1 MDDEMITEISEPKS
15 TKPIE
20 IACSI
25 SSRKAFF
32 YPDTGNL
39 LITQG
44 EITVACYVCVSEE
57 HAQKVAAKF

>member
-1 MDDEMITEISEPKS
+1 MDDEMITEIAEPKS

-20 IACSI
+20 MDCSI
-25 SSRKAFF
+25 SSRKALF

-44 EITVACYVCVSEE
+44 EITVASYVCVSEE